1 MLMYPIVVFL
11 PVKILVFTE
20 GTVSFSLVTSFSI
33 TSFVQLFPVLSIR
46 SFTLLHFGHLI
57 RATASFR
64 SKSLTD
70 QVPTII
76 ILSIGKSPALK
87 AGESLSISSIIT

>member
-1 MLMYPIVVFL
+1 VLFL

-20 GTVSFSLVTSFSI
+20 GTVSFSLKTSFSI
-33 TSFVQLFPVLSIR
+33 TSLVQFFPVLSII
-46 SFTLLHFGHLI
+46 SFTLVHLGHLI

-64 SKSLTD
+64 SRSLTD

-76 ILSIGKSPALK
+76 ILSIGNNPALK
-87 AGESLSISSIIT
+87 AGESLRISSIIT